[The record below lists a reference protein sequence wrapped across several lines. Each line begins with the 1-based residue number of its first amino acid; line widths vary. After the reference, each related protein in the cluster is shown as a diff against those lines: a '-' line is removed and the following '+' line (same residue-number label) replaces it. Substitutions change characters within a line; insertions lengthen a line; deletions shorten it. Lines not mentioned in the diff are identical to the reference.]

1 VVAAETRLLAGV
13 LDDVFGFELLQLG
26 SWGQTRDFLA
36 RARTRR
42 QTVLD
47 EAPLPGVVDV
57 VGRCASLP
65 LQSHSVDAVL
75 LPHTLEF
82 AADPH
87 RVVAE
92 AHRVLTG
99 EGQLIILG
107 FRPWSLWGLRA
118 ALQRGLPAGFRQ
130 LLPER
135 RLRDWLAVLGYEV
148 LGVHHYLR
156 RGPLDPQPAGG
167 YLIRARKRLY
177 TMTPIRPR
185 LALGRRKVVGALV
198 EPTTR
203 NPS

>member
-1 VVAAETRLLAGV
+1 MLEGV

-26 SWGQTRDFLA
+26 SWGGS
-36 RARTRR
+36 RALLSRSRTRR
-42 QTVLD
+42 QTLLA
-47 EAPLPGVVDV
+47 EQPLPGVVDV
-57 VGRCASLP
+57 VGRCGALP
-65 LQSHSVDAVL
+65 LQSHGVDAVL

-82 AADPH
+82 AADPQSVI
-87 RVVAE
+87 RE

-99 EGQLIILG
+99 EGQLLIVG

-118 ALQRGLPAGFRQ
+118 LFRRGLPEGFRQ
-130 LLPER
+130 VLPER
-135 RLRDWLAVLGYEV
+135 RVRDWLSVLGFE
-148 LGVHHYLR
+148 LLAPG
-156 RGPLDPQPAGG
+156 GPRPPGG

-185 LALGRRKVVGALV
+185 ARARQQSVGALA